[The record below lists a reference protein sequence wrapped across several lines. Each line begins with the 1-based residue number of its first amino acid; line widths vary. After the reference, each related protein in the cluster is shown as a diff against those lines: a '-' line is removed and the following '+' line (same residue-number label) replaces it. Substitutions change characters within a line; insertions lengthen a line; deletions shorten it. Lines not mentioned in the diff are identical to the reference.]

1 MNDEPRVWLDEDGT
15 YRWSDDA
22 VVDLMTAI
30 IEAMPGGATDQ
41 EIDAEVKA
49 YLGRLYRQR
58 LH

>member
-1 MNDEPRVWLDEDGT
+1 MNEPAVWLDEDGT
-15 YRWSDDA
+15 FRWNDDA

-30 IEAMPGGATDQ
+30 IEAMPSGATDQ